1 MADST
6 PHTLAVS
13 ILDREYRINCP
24 ADSQAELAQAA
35 QMLDDKMREI
45 RQASSNSGKV
55 LAADRIAVIAALNI
69 AHQLQE
75 TERQQA
81 QVVEDIRR
89 IDERLEETLQQDMQ
103 LEL

>member
-1 MADST
+1 VADST
-6 PHTLAVS
+6 PQTLAVS

-24 ADSQAELAQAA
+24 ADSQAELQQAA
-35 QMLDDKMREI
+35 KFLDDKMREI
-45 RQASSNSGKV
+45 RQASNNSGKV

-75 TERQQA
+75 SERAQA
-81 QVVEDIRR
+81 QVADDLRR